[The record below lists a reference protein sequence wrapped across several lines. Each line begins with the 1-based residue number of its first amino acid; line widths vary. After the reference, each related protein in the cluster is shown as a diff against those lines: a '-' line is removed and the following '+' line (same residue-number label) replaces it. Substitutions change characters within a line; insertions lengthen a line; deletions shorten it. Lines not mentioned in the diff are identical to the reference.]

1 MNIFIIHIIGIGQ
14 GGVIMGEFAL
24 TGATWFWL
32 LVPMPLLIV
41 LSIVSYRKEGGE

>member
-1 MNIFIIHIIGIGQ
+1 M
-14 GGVIMGEFAL
+14 ETAL

-41 LSIVSYRKEGGE
+41 LSLISYVSHFKKQKGE